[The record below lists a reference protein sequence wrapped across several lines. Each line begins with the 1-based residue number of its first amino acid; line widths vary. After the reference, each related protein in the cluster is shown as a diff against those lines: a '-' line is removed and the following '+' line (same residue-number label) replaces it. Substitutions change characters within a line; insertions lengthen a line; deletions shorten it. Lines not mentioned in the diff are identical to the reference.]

1 MWLFYPLSEI
11 LCVILQC
18 RGDSCCSVQTELQN
32 VHCCDLGI
40 LILLGSLSLTV
51 CNQSRAASSE
61 LPEESGEGREAKL
74 QSHRAGSFSQKPVP
88 PWRLHTGLTFK
99 KGSKL
104 AETQVIVSMGQS
116 AGASGVT

>member
-18 RGDSCCSVQTELQN
+18 RGDSCCSVQMELQN

-51 CNQSRAASSE
+51 CSQSRAASSE
-61 LPEESGEGREAKL
+61 LPEESGEGREE
-74 QSHRAGSFSQKPVP
+74 GMPSFSPTEQVNFPRNLFPLGDCTPV
-88 PWRLHTGLTFK
+88 
-99 KGSKL
+99 
-104 AETQVIVSMGQS
+104 
-116 AGASGVT
+116 